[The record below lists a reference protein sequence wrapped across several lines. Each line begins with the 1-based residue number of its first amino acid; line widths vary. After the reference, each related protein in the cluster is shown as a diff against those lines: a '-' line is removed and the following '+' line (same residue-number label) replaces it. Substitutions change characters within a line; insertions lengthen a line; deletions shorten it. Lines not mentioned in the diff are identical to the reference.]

1 MESCRYLTDSPGMG
15 YNLSMGAKIMK
26 LKRFLVFGYDA
37 YYPAGASG
45 DQVGSYDTLQEAAEA
60 AEKDISAHND
70 ILDLQDRCWL
80 EKNPKTGAWEN
91 GDR

>member
-1 MESCRYLTDSPGMG
+1 
-15 YNLSMGAKIMK
+15 MK

-37 YYPAGASG
+37 YYPCGASG
-45 DQVGSYDTLQEAAEA
+45 DQVGSYNSLQEAAEA
-60 AEKDISAHND
+60 AEKDTSDYND
-70 ILDLQDRCWL
+70 ILDLQERCWL